1 MLQVVNAIAYKGTP
15 EEHPDTKEK
24 YWDLKV
30 GAPWDV
36 ESLNVVKFVQESNKK
51 IGGSGK
57 EYSTFKTTPSKLD
70 FPNLLKQHLDDA
82 LSFDDFHSAYA
93 EKKLAPSLKSSRL
106 EEGAVIVFVHY
117 KIYEDPIV
125 VVGEEE
131 AEVNFEDLEL
141 KSDQF
146 LVLMVRNTGALKFT
160 DDLQIAETDVIDLKQ
175 FVQGCQIDLIRFKDK
190 YGVELDN
197 FLTFY
202 KGGAEIRDYFKDA
215 LFAESA
221 ITNKASSENVE
232 KALNA
237 FWQEHREE
245 IDDRTVRDQINSN
258 VYTFS
263 EENKGRVVTL
273 QQISDIVDGCIPD
286 STPELRGQF
295 STFAN
300 ESKFEINDEFE
311 LKSNIIKNLV
321 YVDLDVGF
329 AKLVLL
335 KQSIG
340 STEDEDNRQVKCNTE
355 TGEVTFTTTIEDQKQ
370 LDKII
375 SILEHG

>member
-15 EEHPDTKEK
+15 AEHPETKEK
-24 YWDLKV
+24 FWELKV

-57 EYSTFKTTPSKLD
+57 EYSTFKTTPSLLD
-70 FPNLLKQHLDDA
+70 FPSRLKRHLDGA

-117 KIYEDPIV
+117 KTYEDPIV

-131 AEVNFEDLEL
+131 PEINFDDLEP

-175 FVQGCQIDLIRFKDK
+175 FVQGCQIDLMRFKDK
-190 YGVELDN
+190 YGVEIDN

-237 FWQEHREE
+237 FWQEHKEE
-245 IDDRTVRDQINSN
+245 IDDRTIRDQINSN

-263 EENKGRVVTL
+263 EENKGRVITL
-273 QQISDIVDGCIPD
+273 KQISDIVDGCIPD

-300 ESKFEINDEFE
+300 ESQFEINDEFE

-340 STEDEDNRQVKCNTE
+340 STEDEDSRQVKFNAE
-355 TGEVTFTTTIEDQKQ
+355 TGEVTFTTTIDDPKQ
-370 LDKII
+370 LKKIT